1 MIKRLKGAIDSH
13 WAKSRAFRI
22 IAKTAF
28 LALMA
33 IPIFLLYWQARLS
46 LGLSLGHEFYLLFLI
61 AILIYWCIAR
71 KAGFVERTK
80 QLSPKAYY
88 YTRRVQ
94 CMACGGLLSGFGV
107 LAVVTVLLGAP
118 LPPPHALLLFLIL
131 IIVGAYIG
139 DKLGKKRGW
148 Y

>member
-1 MIKRLKGAIDSH
+1 MVKRLKGAIDSH

-46 LGLSLGHEFYLLFLI
+46 LSSEFYLLFLI
-61 AILIYWCIAR
+61 AILIYWYIAS
-71 KAGFVERTK
+71 KAGLVERTK

-118 LPPPHALLLFLIL
+118 LPPPHALLLFFIL
-131 IIVGAYIG
+131 IIVGAFIG
-139 DKLGKKRGW
+139 DKLGKKLGW

>member
-33 IPIFLLYWQARLS
+33 IPVFLLYLQARLS
-46 LGLSLGHEFYLLFLI
+46 LIREFYLLFLV
-61 AILIYWCIAR
+61 AILIYWYIAR